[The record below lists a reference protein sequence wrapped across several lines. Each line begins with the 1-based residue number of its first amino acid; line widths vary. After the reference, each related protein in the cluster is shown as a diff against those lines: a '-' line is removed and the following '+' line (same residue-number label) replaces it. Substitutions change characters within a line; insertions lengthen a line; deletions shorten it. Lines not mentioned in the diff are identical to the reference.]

1 MSDLQNNS
9 LNVVPKYTTDSIK
22 KYTAFAY
29 TLKTLG
35 AWHPKTDIVLGST
48 EMLNKVNACIASLEN
63 ASQSDQRD
71 AVVTLLTK
79 HLSHFAGG
87 DPSDFKDEIKTLLL
101 CKTYIKNNSI
111 VGVIDDWEKYYTAA
125 KNSDWAKLI

>member
-1 MSDLQNNS
+1 MSYLQNNS
-9 LNVVPKYTTDSIK
+9 LNVLPKYTTDSIK

-35 AWHPKTDIVLGST
+35 AWYPGTDIAHGST
-48 EMLNKVNACIASLEN
+48 EMFNKVNTCIDSLKK

-71 AVVTLLTK
+71 YVIALLTK
-79 HLSHFAGG
+79 HLSHFSGD
-87 DPSDFKDEIKTLLL
+87 DPSDFNDEIKTLLL

-111 VGVIDDWEKYYTAA
+111 VGVIDDWEKYYTTA